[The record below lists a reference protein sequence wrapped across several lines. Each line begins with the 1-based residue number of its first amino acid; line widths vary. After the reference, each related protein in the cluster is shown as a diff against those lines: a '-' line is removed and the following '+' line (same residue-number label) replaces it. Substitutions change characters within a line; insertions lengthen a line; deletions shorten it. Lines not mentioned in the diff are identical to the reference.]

1 MHLRCAAPFSEL
13 ITILPSAPAVIP
25 PVARSLALSELSLAP
40 FSKFG
45 LPLPSLP
52 RSHLTIDWPD
62 SQYCSQPPVRPS
74 IVFANS
80 DAACYGGEASE
91 F

>member
-1 MHLRCAAPFSEL
+1 MCIYAAPFSEL
-13 ITILPSAPAVIP
+13 ITILPSALAVIP
-25 PVARSLALSELSLAP
+25 SRSSLAP

-45 LPLPSLP
+45 LPRSSLP

-62 SQYCSQPPVRPS
+62 SQYCNQSSVRSS

-80 DAACYGGEASE
+80 DAACYGDERSE
-91 F
+91 Y